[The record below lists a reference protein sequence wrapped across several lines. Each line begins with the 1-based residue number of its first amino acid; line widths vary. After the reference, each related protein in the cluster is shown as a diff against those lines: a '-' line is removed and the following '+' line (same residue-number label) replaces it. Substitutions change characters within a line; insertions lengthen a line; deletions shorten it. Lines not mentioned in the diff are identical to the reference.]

1 MATTYVDIQDRYFIK
16 TDNTNDITINVI
28 IGDGQT
34 GAYVIFEDKKLK
46 AANKSANLKTANK
59 LVGKRCLV
67 AATIVDMMNATNWT
81 SVTVEVQDGNKKQT
95 YGPYS
100 KEAPIQLDTIGY
112 TISIYFQNPQP

>member
-1 MATTYVDIQDRYFIK
+1 MAITYVDIQDRYFIK
-16 TDNTNDITINVI
+16 TDNTNDIRINVI

-46 AANKSANLKTANK
+46 AANKSANLKAANK

-67 AATIVDMMNATNWT
+67 AATIVDMMNSTNWT
-81 SVTVEVQDGNKKQT
+81 SVTVEVLDGNKKQT

-100 KEAPIQLDTIGY
+100 KEAPLQLDTIGY